1 MRTTVTID
9 DDLLEVAR
17 QMAEA
22 RGETL
27 GQVLSRLVRRGLEP
41 RVAAAGDGGLP
52 TFPVEPDAPVI
63 PGSRA
68 VELLAEEGCD

>member
-1 MRTTVTID
+1 MRTTVSID
-9 DDLLEVAR
+9 DDLLEVVR

-27 GQVLSRLVRRGLEP
+27 GVVLSRLVRRGLEP
-41 RVAAAGDGGLP
+41 RLTTAGDGGLP

-63 PGSRA
+63 PGQRA
-68 VELLAEEGCD
+68 GELIAEEGCD

>member
-1 MRTTVTID
+1 MSID

-41 RVAAAGDGGLP
+41 RVADPSDGGLP
-52 TFPVEPDAPVI
+52 TFSVEPDAPII
-63 PGSRA
+63 PGQRA
-68 VELLAEEGCD
+68 AELIAEEACD